1 MALRLRA
8 SVCVHAVRLCACL
21 CVCVCVP
28 HVFKHNKTEKSRARS
43 PPCACPL
50 SPPLP
55 FMIFFP
61 SSSSLF
67 LFFPFPLCSLLTLA
81 CPASPTLCRLVARE
95 GNGPCVSRLSPDAVQ
110 TGTGAGTCAANAIG
124 VRVWPQHRPVG
135 LHQGNAVLCMPVF
148 FFSFVC
154 VCVCVLGDGFSIL
167 WCCCSSCIVCCVG

>member
-1 MALRLRA
+1 MLFDCVRA
-8 SVCVHAVRLCACL
+8 SVCV
-21 CVCVCVP
+21 CVCHTSLNTTKQRNHA
-28 HVFKHNKTEKSRARS
+28 HVLTHALAHF
-43 PPCACPL
+43 P
-50 SPPLP
+50 PPLP

-135 LHQGNAVLCMPVF
+135 LHQGNAVHCMPVF